1 MRVAKILDSTLT
13 DKHGKYA
20 EVLGLIDSP
29 SGVQARLKFGDD
41 HRTTA
46 SVSLPVPP
54 LPIAGII
61 SPSAAYLHSQAC

>member
-41 HRTTA
+41 HRTT
-46 SVSLPVPP
+46 VQCRKLRMIQPEGVPRSKD
-54 LPIAGII
+54 GWF
-61 SPSAAYLHSQAC
+61 

>member
-20 EVLGLIDSP
+20 EVLRLIDSP

-41 HRTTA
+41 HRTTV
-46 SVSLPVPP
+46 SVRKLRMIQPEGVPRSKD
-54 LPIAGII
+54 GWF
-61 SPSAAYLHSQAC
+61 

>member
-41 HRTTA
+41 HRTTV
-46 SVSLPVPP
+46 SVRKTKNDTT
-54 LPIAGII
+54 
-61 SPSAAYLHSQAC
+61 